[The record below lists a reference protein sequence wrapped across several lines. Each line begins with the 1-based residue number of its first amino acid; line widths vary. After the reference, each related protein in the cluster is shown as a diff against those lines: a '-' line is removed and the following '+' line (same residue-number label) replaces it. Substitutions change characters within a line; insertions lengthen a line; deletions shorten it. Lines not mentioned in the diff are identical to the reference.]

1 MSAAHGAYEREFIDT
16 YASRWPDKPAVVM
29 AGSGEILTYRQLNE
43 RSNQFA
49 HAIRGAGLGRG
60 GHVAY
65 LIENS
70 TRCYEVMWGAYRV
83 GCYFTPI
90 NTRLTAE
97 EAAYIVRDCGAE
109 LLVASAAFAEVAEQ
123 LADLVPEVECRLGL
137 GAAVRGYERYED
149 VVGRQ
154 PVTPIADESAGSR
167 MYYTSGTTGQPRGV
181 MRPLPT
187 APLGAHDT
195 WLEKLSPL
203 YGWSSETRYL
213 CPAPLYHGAGLW
225 WTMAMH
231 QLGATTVVM
240 EKFAPEAFLAAVE
253 KYEVSCLQV
262 VPTMFIRLLRLP
274 DAVKAAY
281 RRPRLTHAIHAAA
294 PCPVAVKEAMLEWWG
309 PVIYEY
315 YASTEGIGYC
325 WIPPDEWQQHKG
337 SVGRAIQGIVH
348 IVGDDGAELPPG
360 EPGVIY
366 FEGPAA
372 AFRYHHDERKT
383 AEAHHPQG
391 WATAGDMG
399 YLDDKGYL
407 YLTDRKSNMII
418 SGGVNIYPQE
428 AENLLAGHPLVDD
441 VAVIGVPN
449 QEFGEE
455 VKAVVVAAAGYS
467 GDAELELLL
476 IEFCRDNVAHYK
488 CPKSVDFVDQL
499 PRAENGKL
507 YKRQLRERYWAG
519 LPSRII

>member
-1 MSAAHGAYEREFIDT
+1 VSDQHGVYERKFIDT
-16 YASRWPDKPAVVM
+16 YADRWPDKAAVVM
-29 AGSGEILTYRQLNE
+29 AGSGEALSYRRLNE

-70 TRCYEVMWGAYRV
+70 THCFEVIWGAYRA

-97 EAAYIVRDCGAE
+97 EAAYIVRDCGAD
-109 LLVASAAFAEVAEQ
+109 LLVASSAFAEVAEQ
-123 LADLVPEVECRLGL
+123 LAELVPEIGCRLGI
-137 GAAVRGYERYED
+137 GAALHGYEHYED
-149 VVGRQ
+149 VVRRQ
-154 PVTPIADESAGSR
+154 PVTPIPDESTGSR
-167 MYYTSGTTGQPRGV
+167 MYYTSGTTGRPKGV
-181 MRPLPT
+181 MRPLPAT
-187 APLGAHDT
+187 PLGARDP
-195 WLEKLSPL
+195 WLEKLSLL
-203 YGWSSETRYL
+203 YGWSSDTVYL

-231 QLGATTVVM
+231 QLGATVVVM
-240 EKFAPEAFLAAVE
+240 EKFDPEAFLAAVE
-253 KYEVSCLQV
+253 KYRVSCLQV

-274 DAVKAAY
+274 DAVKVAFS
-281 RRPRLTHAIHAAA
+281 RPGLTHAIHAGA
-294 PCPVAVKEAMLEWWG
+294 PCPIAVKEAMLEWWG

-325 WIPPDEWQQHKG
+325 WIPPAEWRRHKG
-337 SVGRAIQGIVH
+337 SVGRPVQGIIH

-360 EPGVIY
+360 EPGVVY

-372 AFRYHHDERKT
+372 AFRYHNDERKT
-383 AEAHHPQG
+383 AESHHPRG

-399 YLDDKGYL
+399 YADHEGYL
-407 YLTDRKSNMII
+407 YLTDRKAHMII

-449 QEFGEE
+449 PEWGEE
-455 VKAVVVAAAGYS
+455 VKAVVVPASGQP
-467 GDAELELLL
+467 GDAALEQQL
-476 IEFCRDNVAHYK
+476 IDFCRDNIAHYK
-488 CPKSVDFVDQL
+488 CPRSVDFVTQL
-499 PRAENGKL
+499 PRTENGKL
-507 YKRQLRERYWAG
+507 YKRQLREHYRTG
-519 LPSRII
+519 LPSRIV